1 MGDSDIS
8 GDIAGGSSR
17 HVPVMLNEVLAVLD
31 GTPASSTR
39 LRLVDGTFGA
49 GGYSKAFLERG
60 HLVLAI
66 DRDPDTIRDGQE
78 LVRKNQDS
86 LTLVK
91 GTFSD
96 MATIAKLAGFG
107 PVDGVIL
114 DIGVSSMQIDQAE
127 RGFSFQKDGPLDM
140 RMSQSGVSAADV
152 VNNIAQPDLTR
163 LLGLLGEERRASH
176 VARAIVRERDASAI
190 TTTDRLAGVVEK
202 TLGRKPGDKIHPA
215 TRTFQA
221 LRIFVNQELEEL
233 GKALFAAEQLL
244 CEGGRLIVVT
254 FHSLEDRMVKHFF
267 RNRAGTQQGS
277 RHLPL
282 VNQDDATFR
291 LEGKGFF
298 SASREEAQNNPRAR
312 SAKLRWGER
321 TSKDFR
327 NADMSIFGLPSLASL
342 ATLQSPGGQ

>member
-1 MGDSDIS
+1 
-8 GDIAGGSSR
+8 
-17 HVPVMLNEVLAVLD
+17 
-31 GTPASSTR
+31 
-39 LRLVDGTFGA
+39 
-49 GGYSKAFLERG
+49 
-60 HLVLAI
+60 
-66 DRDPDTIRDGQE
+66 
-78 LVRKNQDS
+78 
-86 LTLVK
+86 
-91 GTFSD
+91 
-96 MATIAKLAGFG
+96 
-107 PVDGVIL
+107 
-114 DIGVSSMQIDQAE
+114 
-127 RGFSFQKDGPLDM
+127 
-140 RMSQSGVSAADV
+140 
-152 VNNIAQPDLTR
+152 
-163 LLGLLGEERRASH
+163 
-176 VARAIVRERDASAI
+176 VRERDASAI